1 MEIGKGVDGVE
12 EASCPR
18 IDWAVG
24 DGPLTGSRLMVNDG
38 GLVGLKMVD
47 GLLAMLGYVG
57 FELSTGF

>member
-1 MEIGKGVDGVE
+1 
-12 EASCPR
+12 
-18 IDWAVG
+18 
-24 DGPLTGSRLMVNDG
+24 MVNDG